1 MAGGDKASDSSAPAP
16 VPLDRPSLPWRA
28 SSAMITG
35 LTGMVS
41 RGFLYGFNKVE
52 TTGLQRF
59 LKILDER
66 EDADKRERGLL
77 TVCNH
82 VSVIDDPVLWGVLPA
97 RYLFN
102 PTNLRWGLGA
112 HDICF
117 KNNALA
123 TFFSLGQVL
132 PTHRLLYSPHGGAF
146 QSTIPQAI
154 RLLSAQPFLGSQPGS
169 APSSLPSP
177 RDIPD
182 PFTTGGLT
190 FTTTGSDSFVAP
202 SAYAQ
207 NRLAWVHVFPEGCI
221 HQHPA
226 LSLRY
231 FKWGMSRLILES
243 EPMPDVLPMF
253 IDGTQHMMS
262 EDRTFPR
269 FLPRINKTFRVA
281 FGELVDTER
290 AFGDLRRRWQE
301 LVRKE
306 TKGGKAL
313 AMGELTDELKYGRE
327 AIELRTEVARRVR
340 DEIEKLRISQGCP
353 EDDHRLALAET
364 WAREPAA
371 KAYKSN
377 VDDSLVR
384 KER

>member
-1 MAGGDKASDSSAPAP
+1 MPGGDKASDSSAPAP

-77 TVCNH
+77 TEQVGG
-82 VSVIDDPVLWGVLPA
+82 P
-97 RYLFN
+97 
-102 PTNLRWGLGA
+102 NLHMFLSQYSS
-112 HDICF
+112 F
-117 KNNALA
+117 SSALA

-177 RDIPD
+177 PDIPD

-221 HQHPA
+221 HQHSA

-301 LVRKE
+301 LVQKE

-340 DEIEKLRISQGCP
+340 DEIEKLRISQGYP
-353 EDDHRLALAET
+353 EDDPRLALAET

-384 KER
+384 KE